1 MKKLFKNKTF
11 LITGGTGSFG
21 SQMINYLIKTKID
34 KIIIFSRD
42 EKKQEDLRNKFNSK
56 KLTFY
61 IGDVRDY
68 RSICNA
74 SKNVNYIFHA
84 AALKQVPSCE
94 FYPEEAISTNTM
106 GANNVM
112 RSAYENNVEK
122 CILLSTDK
130 AVYPINAMGL
140 TKALMEKLMQANS
153 RIYNDKRT
161 IFCATRYGNVAGS
174 RGSVIPRFVELIK
187 KNEPP
192 TITDPE
198 MTRFLMT
205 LNDSVDL
212 VLTALIKG
220 KRGDIFVQKA
230 PSCRIIDLA
239 NSIKE
244 ILGKSKLKNKI
255 IGIRHGEKKHE
266 VLLSK
271 EEMAFAKEFK
281 TYYQI
286 TSDNRD
292 LNYTKFFF
300 KGNKKFKK
308 NDDYNSLNTK
318 ILSKEEIKNFLKKN
332 NIVK

>member
-1 MKKLFKNKTF
+1 MKNLFKNKIF

-21 SQMINYLIKTKID
+21 SHMIDYLIKTKID

-42 EKKQEDLRNKFNSK
+42 EKKQEDLRNKFNSN
-56 KLTFY
+56 KLIFH
-61 IGDVRDY
+61 IGDVRNY
-68 RSICNA
+68 QSIRNA

-94 FYPEEAISTNTM
+94 FYPDEAISTNTI

-112 RSAYENNVEK
+112 RSAYESNVEK

-153 RIYNDKRT
+153 RIYNNKKT

-192 TITDPE
+192 TVTDPE

-205 LNDSVDL
+205 LDDSVDL
-212 VLTALIKG
+212 VLTALTKG
-220 KRGDIFVQKA
+220 KSGDIFVQKA
-230 PSCRIIDLA
+230 PACRIVDLA
-239 NSIKE
+239 DSIKE
-244 ILGKSKLKNKI
+244 ILGKSKIKNKI

-266 VLLSK
+266 VLVSK

-281 TYYQI
+281 NYYQI
-286 TSDNRD
+286 SSDNRD
-292 LNYTKFFF
+292 LNYAKFFF
-300 KGNKKFKK
+300 KGNRKIKAD
-308 NDDYNSLNTK
+308 DDYNSSNTK
-318 ILSKEEIKNFLKKN
+318 ILTKAEIKNFLIKKN
-332 NIVK
+332 II

>member
-292 LNYTKFFF
+292 LNYTNFFF